1 MVLTMRP
8 KVVRALA
15 TRSAGE
21 PLASRWRT
29 TWALATRLRRLA
41 ASRISWSHCSLSNAR
56 SRPARTITLFHRE
69 RKESAH

>member
-21 PLASRWRT
+21 PLEN
-29 TWALATRLRRLA
+29 
-41 ASRISWSHCSLSNAR
+41 HVGAR
-56 SRPARTITLFHRE
+56 YSVAQAGRQPYQLVPLFAE
-69 RKESAH
+69 